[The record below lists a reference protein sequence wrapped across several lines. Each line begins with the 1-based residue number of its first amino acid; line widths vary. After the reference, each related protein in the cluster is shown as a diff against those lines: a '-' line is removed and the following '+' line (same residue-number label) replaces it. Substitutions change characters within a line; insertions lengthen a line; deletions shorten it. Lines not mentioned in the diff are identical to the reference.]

1 MSVATAP
8 ARIVR
13 RISRPGARVD
23 PVSDLKSQ
31 RLDNLH
37 LDARVV
43 GQRDERHFDPADRL
57 GDIGSTLSRQLGLNA
72 N

>member
-1 MSVATAP
+1 
-8 ARIVR
+8 
-13 RISRPGARVD
+13 
-23 PVSDLKSQ
+23 LKSQ

-57 GDIGSTLSRQLGLNA
+57 GVIGSTLSRQLGLNA